1 MGSIEAYIDVQPGA
15 SALHR
20 PILDEDGELIDVEVM
35 HFNKAWSDSFQQPPT
50 VGSWGS
56 EIYETFDIMLGYFRK
71 ALKDGVSSQLFVSS
85 GDEDRLRKGIRVQV
99 KFTAL
104 GDGFLLEVCEPA
116 SFDKVVG
123 ESLGPVIVVG
133 LPDGP
138 GTLPNDCLMVNK
150 EFIDRFLSGF
160 PEPDRI
166 PTAYNSGE
174 VGSLAL
180 SAIQQHVINTFPDD
194 DWETFFK
201 DTLDAYY
208 NSKAGS
214 EINGGF
220 ESVFRLDG
228 KAYFRNYYVHQIETG
243 DWIGVWTYQD
253 IDTSRIFK
261 APTLDKERFDVIR
274 IATERLRRAIA
285 CHEIVWGP
293 DGKAQ
298 DLRLIWSNRYFNQ
311 YRKEPAQPGE
321 LCSVLRVRFEEDM
334 LPFVQE
340 AIEKGESVQYFKFR
354 EEDNEAGIYDYASM
368 FEEGTL
374 EIETVFQYIDGKI
387 LEWGDDVDL
396 KMDLGSAM
404 DQQRRAAVGIA
415 LQSSQQIAARKEHD
429 RLARELHDNSLQ
441 ELFLLNMNLES
452 LGRKVDETQ
461 KHIIEDARAAVS
473 RISTDI
479 RRLITDSRAGEPE
492 LINNSL
498 KEVVDAWSSA
508 GPRVIYS
515 ADFAVPSD
523 VLERVPTDVTTN
535 AVHILRECLS
545 NAVKHSK
552 GDRIDVSASLN
563 REGLRFSVKD
573 NGTGIDPRNVRASG
587 TLNMVARAESI
598 GGAVTT
604 KSSSEGTHVT
614 CTLPIAGLDAV

>member
-1 MGSIEAYIDVQPGA
+1 MSSIEAYIDALPGS
-15 SALHR
+15 SALHK
-20 PILDEDGELIDVEVM
+20 PIFNDAGELVDVEVM
-35 HFNKAWSDSFQQPPT
+35 YFNKTWRDSFQHPPS

-71 ALKDGVSSQLFVSS
+71 AVKDGTASQLFISS
-85 GDEDRLRKGIRVQV
+85 GDDDRLRKGIRVQV

-104 GDGFLLEVCEPA
+104 SDGFLLEACEPA
-116 SFDKVVG
+116 SFTKVVG

-138 GTLPNDCLMVNK
+138 GTLPNDCLMVNE
-150 EFIDRFLSGF
+150 EFIKRFLVGF
-160 PEPDRI
+160 HDPDRI

-174 VGSLAL
+174 VGSLPL
-180 SAIQQHVINTFPDD
+180 SVIQRHVISNFPND
-194 DWETFFK
+194 DWETFFSE
-201 DTLDAYY
+201 TLDAYY
-208 NSKAGS
+208 NAKADG

-228 KAYFRNYYVHQIETG
+228 KAYFRNYYVHKVETG
-243 DWIGVWTYQD
+243 DWVGVWTYQD
-253 IDTSRIFK
+253 IDTSRIFG

-274 IATERLRRAIA
+274 IATENLRRAIA
-285 CHEIVWGP
+285 AHDIVWGP
-293 DGKAQ
+293 NGEVQ
-298 DLRLIWSNRYFNQ
+298 DLKLIWANSYFNQ
-311 YRKEPAQPGE
+311 YRKEPARPGQ
-321 LCSVLRVRFEEDM
+321 LCSELRVRFEEDM
-334 LPFVQE
+334 LPYIQE
-340 AIEKGESVQYFKFR
+340 AVDQGESVQYFNFR
-354 EEDNEAGIYDYASM
+354 EEDKDSGIYEDPNM
-368 FEEGTL
+368 FGEGNL

-396 KMDLGSAM
+396 KMTLGSAM

-429 RLARELHDNSLQ
+429 RLSRELHDNSLQ

-452 LGRKVDETQ
+452 LGRKVDEAQ
-461 KHIIEDARAAVS
+461 KSIIEDAREAVG
-473 RISTDI
+473 RISADI

-492 LINNSL
+492 LVNNAL

-515 ADFAVPSD
+515 ADFAVPTD

-552 GDRIDVSASLN
+552 GDRIDVGASLN
-563 REGLRFSVKD
+563 REELSFFVQD

-587 TLNMVARAESI
+587 TLNMVARAKSI
-598 GGAVTT
+598 GGSVTT
-604 KSSSEGTHVT
+604 DTSSKGTCVT
-614 CTLPIAGLDAV
+614 CKLPIRNLDTV